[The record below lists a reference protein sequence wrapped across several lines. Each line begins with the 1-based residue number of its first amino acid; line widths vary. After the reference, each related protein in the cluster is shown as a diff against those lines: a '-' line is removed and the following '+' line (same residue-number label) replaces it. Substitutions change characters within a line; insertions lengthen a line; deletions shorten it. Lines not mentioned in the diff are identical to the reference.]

1 MSLSAVLSRICDLQP
16 KYSSDNTPSMQERGQ
31 LIRVDLANQLRN
43 RLPALSAAFDSVFDD
58 LAVEGSDGIGRKTEA
73 PWVRLYSRAMS
84 PNARQGFYLVIHFA
98 ADGGAVYVTVG
109 CGSTIWGGG
118 DLRQIPDHELS
129 SRTAWARGVISQRWG
144 GLEPFS
150 DEIRLGA
157 KAPLPRTFEK
167 ATAVAKR
174 VPVDQLGQV
183 DLDGL
188 LYAAAERLNAVYLAQ
203 LGGRDVS
210 PGDQDSEAIIAIAKP
225 LRRGRSQGRGLS
237 GEERKVVELR
247 AMKLAIESL
256 NEAGYTCRDTSATES
271 FDLVASQGGKELKI
285 EVKGTTS
292 DLCDSILMTRNEVDL
307 HRREKGATG
316 LVIVSRIRLVRDGG
330 SVYAQGGDVEVLLGW
345 DIDAWVSEPVAF
357 QVRRAV

>member
-1 MSLSAVLSRICDLQP
+1 MAMGGALWVAAGELSA
-16 KYSSDNTPSMQERGQ
+16 
-31 LIRVDLANQLRN
+31 
-43 RLPALSAAFDSVFDD
+43 
-58 LAVEGSDGIGRKTEA
+58 
-73 PWVRLYSRAMS
+73 
-84 PNARQGFYLVIHFA
+84 
-98 ADGGAVYVTVG
+98 
-109 CGSTIWGGG
+109 
-118 DLRQIPDHELS
+118 
-129 SRTAWARGVISQRWG
+129 RTAWARGVISQRWG

-174 VPVDQLGQV
+174 VPVDQLGRV

-210 PGDQDSEAIIAIAKP
+210 PGDQDSEAIISIAQP

-247 AMKLAIESL
+247 AMKLAIQSL

-271 FDLVASQGGKELKI
+271 FDLVASQAGKELKI

-292 DLCDSILMTRNEVDL
+292 DLCDSILMTKNEVEL

-330 SVYAQGGDVEVLLGW
+330 SVQAQGGDVEVLLGW

-357 QVRRAV
+357 QVRRTG